1 MNKRQKIV
9 QQQFLNNEK
18 AVLDSLKQ
26 TYNQA
31 LTDIDDKIALLMAK
45 SDDMTQSTIYQVEYQ
60 KALKTQISGILDD
73 LNGKQFSSVAEY
85 LSHCYEDGF
94 IGTMYDLQGQGIPLI
109 FPIDQEAVVRAVQL
123 DSKISQGL
131 YTRMGEDVKE
141 LKKTITAEVSRGFAN
156 GSRYDEIARQISY
169 KMTGAYD
176 TDGGALGRAMTIAR
190 TEGHRIQIQGGFDAC
205 YKAKEKGADVVKQW
219 DSTMDS
225 RTRQSHQAVDGEIRE
240 LDEHFS
246 NGLLCPADSSA
257 PAREVVNCRCALL
270 QRARWA
276 LDEAELKTL
285 QERAEFYGLDKTDNF
300 EDFKK
305 RYLNASTDNTTY
317 YWSEANTPTEKAVL
331 KEIHN
336 FYNEVSQKYGIKMD
350 ILGDKLADAQADWD
364 MALKMNVAEYMK
376 AHPKVS
382 TKRAEGI
389 VKKTMMQPRP
399 VKADISIMEGG
410 QYWHDGSRIVEKDGN
425 YSFERI
431 KKIIVNQNASDF
443 AMTIEEA
450 EEKIAERFARIEKRK
465 ARGSGRL
472 YLSNATEGGAGTFLH
487 EYGHAID
494 FTEGI
499 AEHPK
504 FREWYDTLSED
515 DICLGLSSY
524 ASTNANEF
532 IAEAFAESFFS
543 YQRPMSKKFMTILG
557 DIMKGGK

>member
-1 MNKRQKIV
+1 M
-9 QQQFLNNEK
+9 QQHFLNNED
-18 AVLDSLKQ
+18 AILKELEKV
-26 TYNQA
+26 YGQA
-31 LTDIDDKIALLMAK
+31 LTDINSKIADLTAK
-45 SDDMTQSTIYQVEYQ
+45 ADEITQSIVYQVEYQ
-60 KALKTQISGILDD
+60 KALKTQINGILDD
-73 LNGKQFSSVAEY
+73 LNGKQFTSVAEY
-85 LSHCYEDGF
+85 LSQSYEDGF
-94 IGTMYDLQGQGIPLI
+94 VGTMFDLHGQGIPLI
-109 FPIDQEAVVRAVQL
+109 FPIDQEAVVRAVQT

-131 YTRMGEDVKE
+131 YTRMGEDVKV
-141 LKKTITAEVSRGFAN
+141 LKKNITAEITRGIAN
-156 GSRYDEIARQISY
+156 GSRYDQIAQQISF
-169 KMTGAYD
+169 KMTGTYD
-176 TDGGALGRAMTIAR
+176 TKGGAMGRAMTIAR
-190 TEGHRIQIQGGFDAC
+190 TEGHRIQVQGGFDAC
-205 YKAKEKGADVVKQW
+205 YKAKEKGADVLKQW

-225 RTRQSHQAVDGEIRE
+225 STRPSHQKVDGEIRE
-240 LDEHFS
+240 LDETFS
-246 NGLLCPADSSA
+246 NGLLYPSDPSGGAK
-257 PAREVVNCRCALL
+257 EVVNCRCALL

-285 QERAEFYGLDKTDNF
+285 QEKAEFYGLDKTDNF

-305 RYLNASTDNTTY
+305 KYLNASTDNTTY
-317 YWSEANTPTEKAVL
+317 YWSEANTPTEKTVL

-336 FYNEVSQKYGIKMD
+336 FYNEVSAKYGIKMD

-364 MALKMNVAEYMK
+364 MALKMNVSEYRK

-382 TKRAEGI
+382 EKRAESI
-389 VKKTMMQPRP
+389 VQKTMMQPRP
-399 VKADISIMEGG
+399 VKADISVMEGG
-410 QYWHDGSRIVEKDGN
+410 QYWHDGSRIVEKDGV

-443 AMTIEEA
+443 PMTIQESEA
-450 EEKIAERFARIEKRK
+450 KIAERFARIEKRR

-494 FTEGI
+494 FTKGI

-524 ASTNANEF
+524 AATNANEF

-543 YQRPMSKKFMTILG
+543 YQRPMSKKFISILD
-557 DIMKGGK
+557 DILKGG

>member
-1 MNKRQKIV
+1 M
-9 QQQFLNNEK
+9 QQHFLNNED
-18 AVLDSLKQ
+18 AILKELEKV
-26 TYNQA
+26 YGQA
-31 LTDIDDKIALLMAK
+31 LTDINSKIADLTAK
-45 SDDMTQSTIYQVEYQ
+45 ADEMTQSIVYQVEYQ
-60 KALKTQISGILDD
+60 KALKTQINGILDD
-73 LNGKQFSSVAEY
+73 LNGKQFTSVAEY
-85 LSHCYEDGF
+85 LSQSYEDGF
-94 IGTMYDLQGQGIPLI
+94 VGTMFDLHGQGIPLI
-109 FPIDQEAVVRAVQL
+109 FPIDQEAVVRAVQT

-131 YTRMGEDVKE
+131 YTRMGEDVKV
-141 LKKTITAEVSRGFAN
+141 LKKNITAEITRGIAN
-156 GSRYDEIARQISY
+156 GSRYDQIAQQISF
-169 KMTGAYD
+169 KMTGTYD
-176 TDGGALGRAMTIAR
+176 TKGGAMGRAMTIAR
-190 TEGHRIQIQGGFDAC
+190 TEGHRIQVQGGFDAC
-205 YKAKEKGADVVKQW
+205 YKAKEKGADVLKQW

-225 RTRQSHQAVDGEIRE
+225 STRPSHQKVDGEIRE
-240 LDEHFS
+240 LDETFS
-246 NGLLCPADSSA
+246 NGLLYPSDPSGGAK
-257 PAREVVNCRCALL
+257 EVVNCRCALL

-285 QERAEFYGLDKTDNF
+285 QEKAEFYGLDKTDNF

-305 RYLNASTDNTTY
+305 KYLNASTDNTTY
-317 YWSEANTPTEKAVL
+317 YWSEANTPTEKTVL

-336 FYNEVSQKYGIKMD
+336 FYNEVSAKYGIKMD

-364 MALKMNVAEYMK
+364 MALKMNVSEYRK

-382 TKRAEGI
+382 EKRAESI
-389 VKKTMMQPRP
+389 VQKTMMQPRP
-399 VKADISIMEGG
+399 VKADISVMEGG
-410 QYWHDGSRIVEKDGN
+410 QYWHDGSRIVEKDGV

-443 AMTIEEA
+443 PMTIQESEA
-450 EEKIAERFARIEKRK
+450 KIAERFARIEKRR

-494 FTEGI
+494 FTKGI

-524 ASTNANEF
+524 AATNANEF

-543 YQRPMSKKFMTILG
+543 YQRPMSKKFISILD
-557 DIMKGGK
+557 DILKGG